1 MKGAKRGERKKKKT
15 HVWVVE
21 QSIGADV
28 RDGKK
33 VHLHAGRADER
44 ESRAHGAGHGDELH
58 VSRHCAVLSPVTFEK
73 VISVIFHLRK
83 SGGPFASP

>member
-1 MKGAKRGERKKKKT
+1 MRESGGRAPSGRVKTTTT
-15 HVWVVE
+15 HVWIVE

-44 ESRAHGAGHGDELH
+44 ESRAHGAGHGEEEAGH
-58 VSRHCAVLSPVTFEK
+58 VSKLFSFTVT
-73 VISVIFHLRK
+73 SVFLRK
-83 SGGPFASP
+83 K